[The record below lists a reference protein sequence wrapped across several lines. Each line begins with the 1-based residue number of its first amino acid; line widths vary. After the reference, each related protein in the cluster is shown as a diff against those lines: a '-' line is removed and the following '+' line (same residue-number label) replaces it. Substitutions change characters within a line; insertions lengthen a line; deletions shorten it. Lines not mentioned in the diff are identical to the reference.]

1 MGVSSEAAGSGGRA
15 GPIEG
20 ATLIAGPTASG
31 KSALALELAT
41 RTGSRIV
48 NADSMQVYSV
58 LDVLTARPG
67 AAELSR
73 AVHLLYGHVHP
84 SKRYSTGE
92 WLREVGAL
100 AERGEL
106 GRNPVFVGGTGLY
119 FTALLGGL
127 SAMPD
132 IPAAI
137 REGWRARLAEDGAP
151 RLHAMLARDDPET
164 AARLQPADGQRIVR
178 ALEVLEA
185 SGRSIRDWRG
195 ARGTPLVDEGSAK
208 LILIEPDR
216 SGLVARIEDRFER
229 MVAAGALIEVRALL
243 ALGLPGTMPAMK
255 AIGVAE
261 LAAFIEG
268 RASHAEALAGAKA
281 ATRRYAKRQATWFR
295 HQLGPRWRRVPDAR
309 SGLDGG

>member
-1 MGVSSEAAGSGGRA
+1 MGDSSEAAGSGRGA
-15 GPIEG
+15 GPIKG

-31 KSALALELAT
+31 KSALALELAA

-67 AAELSR
+67 ATELSR

-84 SKRYSTGE
+84 STPYSTGA
-92 WLREVGAL
+92 WLREVSAL

-119 FTALLGGL
+119 FTALLDGL

-137 REGWRARLAEDGAP
+137 RAGWRARLAQDGAS
-151 RLHAMLARDDPET
+151 RLHAILARDDPET

-195 ARGTPLVDEGSAK
+195 ARGAALVDEGSAK
-208 LILIEPDR
+208 LILIEPER

-229 MVAAGALIEVRALL
+229 MVEAGALDEVRVLL
-243 ALGLPGTMPAMK
+243 ALGLPSTMPAMK

-261 LAAFIEG
+261 LAASIGG
-268 RASHAEALAGAKA
+268 RATHAEALAGAKA

-295 HQLGPRWRRVPDAR
+295 NQLGPRWRRVPDAR